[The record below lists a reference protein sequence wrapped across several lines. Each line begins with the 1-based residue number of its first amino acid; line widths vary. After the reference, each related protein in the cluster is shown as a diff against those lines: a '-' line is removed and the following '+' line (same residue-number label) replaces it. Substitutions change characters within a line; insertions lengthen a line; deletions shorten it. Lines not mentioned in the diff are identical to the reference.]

1 MKKLFILIAAA
12 LLAAPAASFA
22 QKTTV
27 TRVNR
32 ERTYKTSSH
41 NVDIWYEGELNI
53 GYGTGGTLKADG
65 ESEDA
70 KYTRPFIETVHGVRI
85 TPYAF
90 AGLGIGFQYAYDK
103 TGRSA

>member
-85 TPYAF
+85 PRMHSQVWASDSSTPTT
-90 AGLGIGFQYAYDK
+90 K

>member
-41 NVDIWYEGELNI
+41 NVDIWYVAN
-53 GYGTGGTLKADG
+53 
-65 ESEDA
+65 
-70 KYTRPFIETVHGVRI
+70 
-85 TPYAF
+85 
-90 AGLGIGFQYAYDK
+90 
-103 TGRSA
+103 